1 MKRAR
6 RHQRFSTGLAFGLL
20 ALIAELTGR
29 SLTHRLNVG
38 EHVHSSAYS
47 GAEYYPFLLAAVKLG
62 VALLLARLAWRFVRA
77 HTAVRAG
84 RRVLAA
90 VGKDAAPLPRL
101 RLDLSPRLWALAFL
115 TTSTFY
121 LFQTDTEQA
130 TSGRWPLFAPWLHTS
145 ALPVFAVLAVL
156 VALAWSA
163 VASWLR
169 EYERYAEDTCAR
181 AGRVGRR
188 AEPPRVARARTTAAA
203 PRELF
208 GLAFE
213 SRPPPLPA

>member
-6 RHQRFSTGLAFGLL
+6 RHQRFSAGLAFGLL
-20 ALIAELTGR
+20 ALIAELAGR
-29 SLTHRLNVG
+29 SLTHRLDVG
-38 EHVHSSAYS
+38 RHVGSRYS

-62 VALLLARLAWRFVRA
+62 VALLLARLVWRFVRA
-77 HTAVRAG
+77 HTAARAG
-84 RRVLAA
+84 RRVLAT
-90 VGKDAAPLPRL
+90 VGKRPAPLPRL

-121 LFQTDTEQA
+121 LLQTDGEQA
-130 TSGRWPLFAPWLHTS
+130 ASGRWPLFAPWLHSS

-188 AEPPRVARARTTAAA
+188 AEPPRVAHARTTAAA

>member
-6 RHQRFSTGLAFGLL
+6 RHQRFSAGLAFGLL

-29 SLTHRLNVG
+29 SLTHRLDLGRHVG
-38 EHVHSSAYS
+38 PRSYS

-62 VALLLARLAWRFVRA
+62 VALLLASLAWRFVRA
-77 HTAVRAG
+77 HSAARAG
-84 RRVLAA
+84 RRLLAA

-101 RLDLSPRLWALAFL
+101 RLDLSPRLWALSFL
-115 TTSTFY
+115 TTAIFY
-121 LFQTDTEQA
+121 LLQTDAEQA
-130 TSGRWPLFAPWLHTS
+130 ASGRWPLLAPWLHSS

-156 VALAWSA
+156 VAVAWGA
-163 VASWLR
+163 VACWLR
-169 EYERYAEDTCAR
+169 EYERYAEDTCALAER
-181 AGRVGRR
+181 IAHRV
-188 AEPPRVARARTTAAA
+188 APPRVAHARFSAPA

-213 SRPPPLPA
+213 CRPPPLPA

>member
-6 RHQRFSTGLAFGLL
+6 RHQRFSAGLAFGLL
-20 ALIAELTGR
+20 ALIAELAGR
-29 SLTHRLNVG
+29 SLTHRLDVG
-38 EHVHSSAYS
+38 RHVGSRYS

-62 VALLLARLAWRFVRA
+62 VALLLARLLWRFVRA
-77 HTAVRAG
+77 HTAARAG

-130 TSGRWPLFAPWLHTS
+130 TSGRWPLFAPWLHSS

-188 AEPPRVARARTTAAA
+188 AEPPRVAHARTTAAA